1 LPQVECIVAAVSDD
15 EHVRLDEAQQRT
27 SELAFAVVD
36 RSQFGG
42 DDRVGSAFSETDGVY
57 LWEGAPYPPW
67 YFPNSAKFA
76 GESGTSI
83 CTASMAIRRHD
94 RIHPP
99 GAPGLAKGAAIRS
112 YSSFSRL
119 HSEPGPRLS
128 DRARCRNG
136 PRARPAAQKLQP
148 VNQLPNNLLV
158 AILKY
163 RHRHHEVDD
172 DMGWQ

>member
-1 LPQVECIVAAVSDD
+1 MMRAQFRAPTGQLDPGRQPPQQAGSGHHELLPRVEGIVAAVSDD

-57 LWEGAPYPPW
+57 LWEGAPCPPW

-94 RIHPP
+94 RIHPR

-112 YSSFSRL
+112 YSSFTGCTPSRV
-119 HSEPGPRLS
+119 RT
-128 DRARCRNG
+128 
-136 PRARPAAQKLQP
+136 
-148 VNQLPNNLLV
+148 
-158 AILKY
+158 
-163 RHRHHEVDD
+163 
-172 DMGWQ
+172 